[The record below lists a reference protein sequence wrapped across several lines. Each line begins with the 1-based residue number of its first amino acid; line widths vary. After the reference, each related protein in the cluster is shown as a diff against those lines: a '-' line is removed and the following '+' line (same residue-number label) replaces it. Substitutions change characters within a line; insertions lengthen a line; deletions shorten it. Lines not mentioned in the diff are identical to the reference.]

1 MLTLGG
7 LIAFS
12 MSSAAVTYSE
22 LFLIFPYLFFSFAL
36 AYVDRTVRIL
46 RTATY
51 LHQYLRENL
60 VKVLNTRELLQWE
73 TFKKYRAIK
82 RKERFNLTK
91 NNSIKH
97 QIFIKIRQKL
107 PELPLVLD
115 VARSFQFIIPSLFSI
130 ISYIYINIVTKK
142 ALDFLQSL
150 FIIII
155 TVCITVLYPFYL
167 FIKSQETLG
176 IEIVSGK
183 ENLAEW
189 EIEWRRKHGVG

>member
-1 MLTLGG
+1 
-7 LIAFS
+7 

-46 RTATY
+46 RIATY

-73 TFKKYRAIK
+73 TFKKYLATK
-82 RKERFNLTK
+82 RKERFNLAK
-91 NNSIKH
+91 NDSIKH

-115 VARSFQFIIPSLFSI
+115 VTRSFQFIMPSLFSI
-130 ISYIYINIVTKK
+130 ISYIYINIMVTKK
-142 ALDFLQSL
+142 ALDFLQYL
-150 FIIII
+150 FIII